1 MKRNWMVVLLSG
13 VLFACGSEDTS
24 TAEEQDQQE
33 QVVQNCI
40 YEYNPVQSQ
49 LDWTAYKFLSKAGV
63 GGTFKEINVVGD
75 LSGGDPRTI
84 ISSLS
89 FSIPITSIETN
100 DPSRNGKI
108 QDFFFGSL
116 ADTELISG
124 NVVSLGDDDSAVLA
138 ITMNGITQEVEGAYT
153 LEDNVFTYNTEI
165 DVLNWNA
172 EAGLTALNK
181 ECEGLH
187 TDIENGDTESKLWP
201 DVTISFKTTLNKN
214 CD

>member
-1 MKRNWMVVLLSG
+1 MKRNWILLLLSG
-13 VLFACGSEDTS
+13 FLFACG
-24 TAEEQDQQE
+24 AEESTTEESNDK
-33 QVVQNCI
+33 VVKNCI
-40 YEYNPVQSQ
+40 YEYNSVQTK
-49 LDWTAYKFLSKAGV
+49 LDWTAYKFLRKAGV
-63 GGTFKEINVVGD
+63 GGTFKEIRVEGD
-75 LSGGDPRTI
+75 TRGGDPKAI

-108 QDFFFGSL
+108 QDFFFGNL
-116 ADTELISG
+116 ENTELISG
-124 NVVSLGDDDSAVLA
+124 KVVSLGEDNKAVLA
-138 ITMNGITQEVEGAYT
+138 ITMNGITQDVEGSYT

-172 EAGLTALNK
+172 EAGLSALNT

-187 TDIENGDTESKLWP
+187 TDIENGDTASKLWP
-201 DVTISFKTTLNKN
+201 DVTISFTTTLNKN

>member
-1 MKRNWMVVLLSG
+1 MMKKNWMLLMLTG
-13 VLFACGSEDTS
+13 VLFACGSEET
-24 TAEEQDQQE
+24 TTEETDRK
-33 QVVQNCI
+33 VVQNCI
-40 YEYNPVQSQ
+40 YEYNPVQSK

-63 GGTFKEINVVGD
+63 GGTFKEIRVEGD
-75 LSGGDPRTI
+75 TRGGDPKAI

-108 QDFFFGSL
+108 QNFFFGSL
-116 ADTELISG
+116 ENTELISG
-124 NVVSLGDDDSAVLA
+124 RVVSLGDDGKAVLA
-138 ITMNGITQEVEGAYT
+138 ITMNGITQDVEGSYT

-172 EAGLTALNK
+172 EAGLTALNT

-201 DVTISFKTTLNKN
+201 DVTISFTTSLTKN